1 MSRMTTTHRTTRT
14 VLLRHLNRALLGRI
28 MLCGAVLVSLLEL
41 LALLEKTTPILN
53 RHLGIKGI
61 VTFAV
66 LHLPALSTEI
76 LPLAFLIGAL
86 FFLTQTALSSEMAAL
101 RAAGL
106 STVGLYRL
114 LLPTVFIVGFGG
126 MIAQYWVVP
135 ASEGALTLWWNK
147 TAPAQ
152 NHDENAQPLWFRMGG
167 TLIRIGDITESGRT
181 LSNVTLY
188 SRDAHGQLTR
198 TQHAT
203 TLHYVNNHWVEEGNR
218 SLILNT
224 DHSAALRSTGGT
236 LSLPIAPN
244 VIIRLTQDQPFL
256 TPGQI
261 LAILHNGAPASL
273 PRPTYR
279 MALFS
284 PLILPIDMATMLL
297 LALPVIY
304 IPPRTGL
311 RTPLPVYV
319 LAAGLALVILQ
330 GLINALGNAGTLPA
344 ALAVMSGPLPGILLG
359 ITWVLRMEEK

>member
-1 MSRMTTTHRTTRT
+1 MNRMTAHHHAPRR
-14 VLLRHLNRALLGRI
+14 VLLRHMNRALLGRV

-61 VTFAV
+61 LTFAV

-86 FFLTQTALSSEMAAL
+86 FFLTQMALSSEMAAL

-106 STVGLYRL
+106 STIGLYRL
-114 LLPTVFIVGFGG
+114 LLPTVLIIGLGG
-126 MIAQYWVVP
+126 MVAQYWVVP

-147 TAPAQ
+147 TTPAHMRDDQ
-152 NHDENAQPLWFRMGG
+152 AQPLWFRMGG
-167 TLIRIGDITESGRT
+167 TLIRIGDITESGCT
-181 LSNVTLY
+181 LTNVTVY
-188 SRDAHGQLTR
+188 NRDAHGQLTS

-203 TLHYVNNHWVEEGNR
+203 TLHYRNNHWDEDGNR

-224 DHSAALRSTGGT
+224 DHSAAQRSNGGT
-236 LSLPIAPN
+236 LVLPISPN
-244 VIIRLTQDQPFL
+244 VIIQLTQNQPFI
-256 TPGQI
+256 TPGNI

-330 GLINALGNAGTLPA
+330 GLIDALGNAGTLPA
-344 ALAVMSGPLPGILLG
+344 ALAVLSGPLPGILFG

>member
-1 MSRMTTTHRTTRT
+1 MPQRHRA
-14 VLLRHLNRALLGRI
+14 VLIRHLNKALLGRV
-28 MLCGAVLVSLLEL
+28 MLCGAVLVALMEL

-53 RHLGIKGI
+53 RHLGVRGLAI
-61 VTFAV
+61 FSA
-66 LHLPALSTEI
+66 LHLPALSIDI

-86 FFLTQTALSSEMAAL
+86 FFLTQLALSSEMSAL

-106 STVGLYRL
+106 STIGLYRL
-114 LLPTVFIVGFGG
+114 LLPTVLFVGFAG
-126 MIAQYWVVP
+126 MIGQYWVVP
-135 ASEGALTLWWNK
+135 ASEGALKQWWNA
-147 TAPAQ
+147 TTPI
-152 NHDENAQPLWFRMGG
+152 NEHDDSDQPLWFRMGG
-167 TLIRIGDITESGRT
+167 TLIRIEHISNSGQTLSDITR
-181 LSNVTLY
+181 Y
-188 SRDAHGQLTR
+188 DRDAHGQLTS
-198 TQHAT
+198 TQHADSLNYAGDHWEET
-203 TLHYVNNHWVEEGNR
+203 GNLTLQ
-218 SLILNT
+218 LNP
-224 DHSAALRSTGGT
+224 DHSAAHRIPGGA
-236 LSLPIAPN
+236 LALPVSPRT
-244 VIIRLTQDQPFL
+244 IIRLTQAQPFL
-256 TPGQI
+256 TPGEI
-261 LAILHNGAPASL
+261 LDALHNGAPASL

-344 ALAVMSGPLPGILLG
+344 ALAVLSGPLPGILFG